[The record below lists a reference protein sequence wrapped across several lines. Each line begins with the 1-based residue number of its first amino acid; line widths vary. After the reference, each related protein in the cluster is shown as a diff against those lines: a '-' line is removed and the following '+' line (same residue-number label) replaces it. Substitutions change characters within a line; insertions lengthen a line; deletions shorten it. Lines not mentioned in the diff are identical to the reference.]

1 MKLKIGKEFEVDVD
15 RIRNLSMRG
24 NTITIETHGARYE
37 ISDTSQEVSN
47 GDKVEDPSDKV
58 EDPSD
63 KVYNSLRKL
72 LDLGL
77 KYIFMA
83 SPDKNIIATV
93 NKPTRKDGSWL
104 YDATDK
110 DLQITNE
117 AIPTIDSHAT
127 LIDIDQWI
135 KWNDELR

>member
-1 MKLKIGKEFEVDVD
+1 
-15 RIRNLSMRG
+15 MRG

-47 GDKVEDPSDKV
+47 DDKV

-117 AIPTIDSHAT
+117 AIPMIDSHAT

>member
-1 MKLKIGKEFEVDVD
+1 MKLKIDKEFEVDVD

-47 GDKVEDPSDKV
+47 DDKV

-117 AIPTIDSHAT
+117 AIPMIDSHAT

>member
-47 GDKVEDPSDKV
+47 DDKV

-117 AIPTIDSHAT
+117 AIPMIDSHAT